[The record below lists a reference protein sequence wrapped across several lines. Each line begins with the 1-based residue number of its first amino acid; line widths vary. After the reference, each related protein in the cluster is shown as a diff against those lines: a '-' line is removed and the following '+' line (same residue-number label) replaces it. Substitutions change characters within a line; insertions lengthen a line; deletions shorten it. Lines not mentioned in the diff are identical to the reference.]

1 MPPEEGGGEVEKFVL
16 QSDSVR
22 VEILSFGCII
32 ATLETKDRDGHFSDV
47 VLGFDTLEGYT
58 RKHPFFGAVV
68 GRVANRIANG
78 RFSLDGKEYQL
89 FLNNGPNSLHGGA
102 KGFDKVLWSPQV
114 LPNGVRFFRL
124 SPDGEE
130 GYPGDLKVWVTYTL
144 SGRELAINYQAQTS
158 KTTPISLTN
167 HAYFNLAGQGS
178 RDVYDHE
185 ISIEADSYLPV
196 DDTKIPTGEVAAVQ
210 GTGFDLRQPVEL
222 GKHLQKFHLDG
233 FDHNFCLHQGQDRRL
248 VARVFHP
255 PSGRTMEV
263 HTTQPGIQ
271 FYTGNNLDGSL
282 KGKGAATYPKH
293 SAFCLETQ
301 NWPDAVNKLISLRA
315 IKLSVNQK
323 EQGGKDK
330 TLPHNPEDLSPHI
343 RITIQESTTIT
354 AVKETSA
361 KSLCSAFLQ
370 AAAKLLSRDQG
381 GHYNASSVEPMPL
394 AGTTTYL
401 LFGDGDRDFD
411 RLSKQNSSNAAL
423 VSNATFMCEKPNPA
437 EVNYSNL
444 ARRAFQ
450 W

>member
-1 MPPEEGGGEVEKFVL
+1 MGQRGTRIQALRSAPSGAAGVSRLRGPRQRESASWPSAPSEKLVLAQVADGARCPAVGASSALGVLAAGWWKSCRGGKKKKIVV
-16 QSDSVR
+16 
-22 VEILSFGCII
+22 
-32 ATLETKDRDGHFSDV
+32 TKDRDGQFSDV

-102 KGFDKVLWSPQV
+102 KGFDKVLWSAQV

-130 GYPGDLKVWVTYTL
+130 GYPGDLKVWVTYIL
-144 SGRELAINYQAQTS
+144 SGRELAINYQAQSS

-167 HAYFNLAGQGS
+167 HTYFNLAGQGS

-196 DDTKIPTGEVAAVQ
+196 DDTQIPTGEVAAVQ

-255 PSGRTMEV
+255 PSGRIMEV

-282 KGKGAATYPKH
+282 KGKGAATYPRH

-301 NWPDAVNKLISLRA
+301 NWPDAVNK
-315 IKLSVNQK
+315 
-323 EQGGKDK
+323 
-330 TLPHNPEDLSPHI
+330 PHFPNVLLHPGEEYNH
-343 RITIQESTTIT
+343 STWLVFST
-354 AVKETSA
+354 A
-361 KSLCSAFLQ
+361 
-370 AAAKLLSRDQG
+370 
-381 GHYNASSVEPMPL
+381 
-394 AGTTTYL
+394 
-401 LFGDGDRDFD
+401 
-411 RLSKQNSSNAAL
+411 
-423 VSNATFMCEKPNPA
+423 
-437 EVNYSNL
+437 
-444 ARRAFQ
+444 
-450 W
+450 

>member
-1 MPPEEGGGEVEKFVL
+1 MTTAFGRMPPEEGGGEVEKFVL

-32 ATLETKDRDGHFSDV
+32 STLETKDRDGHFSDI
-47 VLGFDTLEGYT
+47 VLGFDTLEGYM

-78 RFSLDGKEYQL
+78 RFNLDGKQYQL

-102 KGFDKVLWSPQV
+102 KGFDKVKISVSCQHTACSVVAKACDVYTPEPCSIFCSEPDEPSSDRVVLGKVLLLQNLGWDTAVRTQHLERWRLPRHQLHHPEVLWSPQV

-124 SPDGEE
+124 SPDSEE

-178 RDVYDHE
+178 RHVYDHE

-233 FDHNFCLHQGQDRRL
+233 FDHNFCLHQGQDRCL

-255 PSGRTMEV
+255 PTGRTMEV

-282 KGKGAATYPKH
+282 KGKGAAVYPKH

-301 NWPDAVNKLISLRA
+301 NWPDAVNK
-315 IKLSVNQK
+315 
-323 EQGGKDK
+323 
-330 TLPHNPEDLSPHI
+330 PHFPNVLLHPGEEYNHTTWLDLHFA
-343 RITIQESTTIT
+343 EG
-354 AVKETSA
+354 
-361 KSLCSAFLQ
+361 FLM
-370 AAAKLLSRDQG
+370 
-381 GHYNASSVEPMPL
+381 EP
-394 AGTTTYL
+394 
-401 LFGDGDRDFD
+401 DRD
-411 RLSKQNSSNAAL
+411 
-423 VSNATFMCEKPNPA
+423 
-437 EVNYSNL
+437 
-444 ARRAFQ
+444 RRGDTDLDLRGDTDLDLR
-450 W
+450 